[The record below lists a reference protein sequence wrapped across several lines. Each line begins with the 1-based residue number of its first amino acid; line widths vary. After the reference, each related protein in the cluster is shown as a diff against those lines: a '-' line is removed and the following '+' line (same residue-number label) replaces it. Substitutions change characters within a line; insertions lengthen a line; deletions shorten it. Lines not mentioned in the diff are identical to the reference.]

1 MAQQGTEEQQTD
13 SEQQTGDESSGKH
26 RSSGDEQASS
36 GEQSSG
42 EQSASG
48 ESSGEQSSSDGQQSS
63 DGQSS
68 EQQSSEKQ
76 ASDEQPTQKQESAP
90 SEQKTE
96 EQKTQKQESAPS
108 EQKTEE
114 QQTQKQQ
121 TQQKSAPAEQQR
133 GKADTSWAE
142 PEQTPKR
149 SLDVGE
155 LAWRTGNVIATVVR
169 TLALLFALV
178 LIVNVVLILVGV
190 NPANG
195 VAQFIG
201 GVADTVILGFRN
213 LFVPTNPTIGLI
225 VNSLV
230 AAVFWVFLGELL
242 SRLIRFLAARVK

>member
-1 MAQQGTEEQQTD
+1 MAQQGTEEQQAD

-42 EQSASG
+42 EASSDSSG
-48 ESSGEQSSSDGQQSS
+48 DSSGEQSSSDGEQSS

-68 EQQSSEKQ
+68 DKQSSSKGQSSDEQSSDKQ
-76 ASDEQPTQKQESAP
+76 ASDDQP
-90 SEQKTE
+90 
-96 EQKTQKQESAPS
+96 TQKQESAPS

-142 PEQTPKR
+142 PEQAPKR

-155 LAWRTGNVIATVVR
+155 LVWRTGNVIATVVR

-195 VAQFIG
+195 VAQFIS